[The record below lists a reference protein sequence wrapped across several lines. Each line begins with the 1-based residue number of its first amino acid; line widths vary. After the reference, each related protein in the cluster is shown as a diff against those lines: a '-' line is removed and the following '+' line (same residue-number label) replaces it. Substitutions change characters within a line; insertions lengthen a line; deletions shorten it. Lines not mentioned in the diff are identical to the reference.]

1 MILHILLWIL
11 KIIGI
16 ALAVILCMCLLL
28 IGILLFV
35 PVRYEIFFRSR
46 GMQDSLEADIHVSWF
61 LRLVAARIRVNGIE
75 TDFCVRAAWKQLFPV
90 KEKEE
95 SEETENFLKEK
106 QDNIL
111 ESSDR
116 KEEQKAEQS
125 FQKEEI
131 LKEKDFTQKIEEK
144 EKEKQK
150 TEEKKKTA
158 PDKEADGAWFRKILD
173 FWNKIKAIWV
183 KIKYT
188 ITGICDKIEV
198 FIERKD
204 RLTEFLAQEEHRKA
218 FSVGVSELRR
228 VLIIL
233 KPKELHGKLRFG
245 FSDPYLTG
253 NTLALL
259 GIIYPFLGD
268 SLEIIPE
275 FEECVLE
282 GEVFAKGKLRVGT
295 FVRTAIRLLR
305 SRELRMTVRDIKKF
319 RW

>member
-1 MILHILLWIL
+1 MVL
-11 KIIGI
+11 
-16 ALAVILCMCLLL
+16 
-28 IGILLFV
+28 
-35 PVRYEIFFRSR
+35 
-46 GMQDSLEADIHVSWF
+46 
-61 LRLVAARIRVNGIE
+61 
-75 TDFCVRAAWKQLFPV
+75 
-90 KEKEE
+90 
-95 SEETENFLKEK
+95 
-106 QDNIL
+106 
-111 ESSDR
+111 
-116 KEEQKAEQS
+116 
-125 FQKEEI
+125 
-131 LKEKDFTQKIEEK
+131 
-144 EKEKQK
+144 
-150 TEEKKKTA
+150 
-158 PDKEADGAWFRKILD
+158 
-173 FWNKIKAIWV
+173 WNKIKAIWV

-228 VLIIL
+228 ILSIL
-233 KPKELHGKLRFG
+233 KPKELRGKLRFG

-259 GIIYPFLGD
+259 GIVYPFLGD
-268 SLEIIPE
+268 SLEITPE

-305 SRELRMTVRDIKKF
+305 SRELRMTVRDIRKF

>member
-16 ALAVILCMCLLL
+16 ALAVILCIFLLL

-46 GMQDSLEADIHVSWF
+46 GMRDSLEADIRVSWL
-61 LRLVAARIRVNGIE
+61 LRLIAARIRVNGTE
-75 TDFCVRAAWKQLFPV
+75 TDFCVRAAWKQLLPA

-95 SEETENFLKEK
+95 PEEAENFPKEN
-106 QDNIL
+106 QESIL
-111 ESSDR
+111 ESPDVEEER
-116 KEEQKAEQS
+116 KTEQS
-125 FQKEEI
+125 FPKEEI
-131 LKEKDFTQKIEEK
+131 LKEKDFNQKTEEK
-144 EKEKQK
+144 ETERQK
-150 TEEKKKTA
+150 TEEKKGTE
-158 PDKEADGAWFRKILD
+158 PDKESDGIWFRKILVL
-173 FWNKIKAIWV
+173 WNKIKAIWA

-228 VLIIL
+228 ILSIL
-233 KPKELHGKLRFG
+233 KPKELRGKLRFG

-259 GIIYPFLGD
+259 GIVYPFLGD
-268 SLEIIPE
+268 SLEITPE

-305 SRELRMTVRDIKKF
+305 SRELRMTVRDIRKF